1 MPRIA
6 YVNGQY
12 LPLSES
18 AVHVEDR
25 GYQFADGVY
34 EVWSVARGKLADFDL
49 HFERLR
55 MSLGELQIA
64 WPMSER
70 ALAAVVREVHRR
82 NKMSNGLIYLQ
93 ISRGVAPRDHA
104 FPKDP
109 VRPSIVITAR
119 PTSRKAIDARV
130 GAGIAVIST
139 PDERWHRVDIKSISL
154 LPNVLAMQKA
164 RDAGAHD
171 AWLLDEAGFVTE
183 GTRSNAWIV
192 DQDGNLVTRKLGH
205 DVLPGI
211 TRGVLFQ
218 LLGKEKRKIIERAFT
233 IAEAQAARE
242 TFMTSASSWVQPVVE
257 IDGQVIG
264 NGQPGSIARGLR
276 ELYMKHNH
284 IL

>member
-18 AVHVEDR
+18 AVHIEDR

-49 HFERLR
+49 HFDRLR
-55 MSLGELQIA
+55 RSLAEVRID

-82 NKMSNGLIYLQ
+82 NKMENGLIYLQ
-93 ISRGVAPRDHA
+93 VSRGVAPRDHP
-104 FPKDP
+104 FPKGN
-109 VRPSIVITAR
+109 VGPSVVITAR
-119 PTSRKAIDARV
+119 PTSRKGIDARV
-130 GAGIAVIST
+130 GQGISVIST
-139 PDERWHRVDIKSISL
+139 PDERWARVDIKSISL
-154 LPNVLAMQKA
+154 LPNVLAIQKA
-164 RDAGAHD
+164 REAGAFD
-171 AWLLDEAGFVTE
+171 AWLVDRDGRVTE

-192 DQDGNLVTRKLGH
+192 DQEGNLVTRKLGP

-211 TRGVLFQ
+211 TRRVLVD
-218 LLGKEKRKIIERAFT
+218 LLAREGRQIVERGFT
-233 IAEAQAARE
+233 IEEAQKARE
-242 TFMTSASSWVQPVVE
+242 AFMTSASSWVQPVTE

-264 NGQPGSIARGLR
+264 NGHPGSVALALR
-276 ELYMKHNH
+276 EIYMKHND
-284 IL
+284 IC